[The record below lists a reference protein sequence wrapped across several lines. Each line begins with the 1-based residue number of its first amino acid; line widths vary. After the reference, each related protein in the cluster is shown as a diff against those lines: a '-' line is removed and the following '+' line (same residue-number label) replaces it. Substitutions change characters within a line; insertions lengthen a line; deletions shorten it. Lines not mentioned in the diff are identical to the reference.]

1 MPLNSSDSKQIY
13 GSNLS
18 EYANF
23 GNNDN
28 DFVLVTVLDDDG
40 DIIETATKSV
50 NEFKTGELFTFN
62 PGRVLR
68 SLGYVAGKY
77 RVKLN
82 FLRRRAGERRTV
94 FLNSDREIYEG
105 DTHQGSDGRMYTGA
119 NPQASNIRLLSEDV
133 LGYDVT
139 KISPSKKEIKL
150 TLKDLDPDGLTN
162 YSSSFNAFDTP
173 VYTYIPNSS
182 DGNADEGTITVDS
195 SDPYKLKATVQDSD
209 IGFSEGMVGGTLTID
224 NAFVTSYTTQ
234 TRGVATNTNTVNTQT
249 NVTTDIK
256 PESDNIK
263 EDDVLNPLA
272 NTNEQEENTGGGTPI
287 QQQQADEE
295 YF

>member
-82 FLRRRAGERRTV
+82 FLRRRAGE
-94 FLNSDREIYEG
+94 
-105 DTHQGSDGRMYTGA
+105 THQGSDGRTYTGA
-119 NPQASNIRLLSEDV
+119 NPQANNIRLLSEDV

-162 YSSSFNAFDTP
+162 YSSSFNSFDTP
-173 VYTYIPNSS
+173 VYTYIPNSN
-182 DGNADEGTITVDS
+182 DGNADEGTIKVDS
-195 SDPYKLKATVQDSD
+195 SDPYKLKATIQDSD

-234 TRGVATNTNTVNTQT
+234 TLGVATNTNTVNTQT

-263 EDDVLNPLA
+263 EDDVLNPLG
-272 NTNEQEENTGGGTPI
+272 NTNQEEENTGGGTPI